1 MAEIKSTMEKVL
13 ERLARMDAASSP
25 PAELA
30 AEETVKQGMRL
41 AADYLRD
48 NTVPLAQ
55 TIGEQEPAEQQL
67 MRKGAVQ
74 VLLRNIIL
82 PRDDDSQAADM
93 AMVGVIDLASGAQDL
108 VQTLAEMRQQVL
120 EQYKNHK
127 KDLRQQLEEAI
138 RQQMEQAVAEQTGQ
152 SGLGMR
158 MDPVH
163 HPKFMEEWQR
173 IIGEL
178 NNQYGKALDQYKNL
192 IGRRL
197 A

>member
-13 ERLARMDAASSP
+13 ERLARMDAAPLP

-48 NTVPLAQ
+48 NTVPLAR
-55 TIGEQEPAEQQL
+55 TIAEQEPDAQQL
-67 MRKGAVQ
+67 MRRGAVQ
-74 VLLRNIIL
+74 ALLRNIIL

-93 AMVGVIDLASGAQDL
+93 AMVGVIDLAAGAGEL
-108 VQTLAEMRQQVL
+108 VQTMGEMRQVL
-120 EQYKNHK
+120 EQYKNHRN
-127 KDLRQQLEEAI
+127 DLRRQLEEAI
-138 RQQMEQAVAEQTGQ
+138 RQQMEQAMAEQTGQ
-152 SGLGMR
+152 SGPGMQL
-158 MDPVH
+158 DPVH

-178 NNQYGKALDQYKNL
+178 NNQYGKALDQYKDL